1 MFVLGGVGDDTIH
14 GGEGEDVATYSG
26 KMSDYRIDTDAGTV
40 TDNNPMDGDDGT
52 DEDAN
57 EGTVS
62 LRDLRRLGNFILF
75 LQDGQT
81 GGFTSRYIPSKGG
94 RDGSWT
100 SLYYPGEAALG
111 LMMLYEV
118 EDDDAQRIRW
128 YRGASRAIRYLYE
141 VRKDLP
147 LAKVEPDHWALIAT
161 ERLLAQYDRIH
172 PVGSNSSLRGDREG
186 GVVNMSYRIRVLRIG
201 QCV

>member
-1 MFVLGGVGDDTIH
+1 MPTRAPCPSEICAAWATSSFSSRTGRRGDSPRGTSPPR
-14 GGEGEDVATYSG
+14 G
-26 KMSDYRIDTDAGTV
+26 AG
-40 TDNNPMDGDDGT
+40 
-52 DEDAN
+52 
-57 EGTVS
+57 
-62 LRDLRRLGNFILF
+62 
-75 LQDGQT
+75 
-81 GGFTSRYIPSKGG
+81 
-94 RDGSWT
+94 DGSWT

-161 ERLLAQYDRIH
+161 ERLLGAVRQDTSRRLQLV
-172 PVGSNSSLRGDREG
+172 PEG
-186 GVVNMSYRIRVLRIG
+186 GPRGRRLPGDEGTGPVPRG
-201 QCV
+201 QGLPAHGAGARRTREAPGLPGLQREHLLH